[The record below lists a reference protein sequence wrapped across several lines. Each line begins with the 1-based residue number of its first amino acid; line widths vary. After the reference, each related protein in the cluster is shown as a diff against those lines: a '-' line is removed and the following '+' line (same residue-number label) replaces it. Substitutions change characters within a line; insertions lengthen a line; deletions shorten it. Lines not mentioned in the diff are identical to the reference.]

1 MRSDSWFYE
10 VFRQWPDLILR
21 FLGGEQAGAERGGGY
36 RFEAPVLKEGEQ
48 RLDGVLVP
56 PVETAE
62 RPVVILEVQMFA
74 NGLFWHRLYAESA
87 RYLLQH
93 PGVRHWQAVVL
104 VPQAG
109 IRLGPVEPFA
119 EFLER
124 RVTLVSLEALSRREG
139 LEPLEELLT
148 LVVRPEGELG
158 PTSQQLVAMKPEL
171 SAMIAT
177 ILWKRLPSLSLEE
190 IMGIAGIQLAEL
202 SETRAYQDILAK
214 GREEGRIAGR
224 EEGLEQG
231 LEEGLEQGLEKGL
244 EKGGQREAALLVL
257 KLLRRRFGSVIAEQH
272 VTTISNLSTGRLED
286 LAEALLEFASAA
298 DLTAWLADGR
308 A

>member
-21 FLGGEQAGAERGGGY
+21 FLDGEQAGAERGVGY

-62 RPVVILEVQMFA
+62 QPVVILEVQMFA

-87 RYLLQH
+87 CYLLQH

-124 RVTLVSLEALSRREG
+124 RVTVVNLEQLSQRRD
-139 LEPLEELLT
+139 LEPLEQLLT

-158 PTSQQLVAMKPEL
+158 PTSQQLVAIKPEL
-171 SAMIAT
+171 STMIAT

-190 IMGIAGIQLAEL
+190 IMSIAGIQLADL
-202 SETRAYQDILAK
+202 SETRAYQDILAMGREK
-214 GREEGRIAGR
+214 GRVEGRQEGREE
-224 EEGLEQG
+224 
-231 LEEGLEQGLEKGL
+231 
-244 EKGGQREAALLVL
+244 GGQREAAKLVL
-257 KLLRRRFGSVIAEQH
+257 RQLRRRFGNLLAEQDAA
-272 VTTISNLSTGRLED
+272 ISALPTSQLES
-286 LAEALLEFASAA
+286 LGEALLDFRSAG
-298 DLTAWLADGR
+298 DLTTWLVNRSGG
-308 A
+308 